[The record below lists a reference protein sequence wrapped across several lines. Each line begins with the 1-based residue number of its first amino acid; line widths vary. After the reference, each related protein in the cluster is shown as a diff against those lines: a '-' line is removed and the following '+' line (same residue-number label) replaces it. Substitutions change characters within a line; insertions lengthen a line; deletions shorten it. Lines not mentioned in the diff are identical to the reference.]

1 MITST
6 FITLATQTHTRSYVS
21 INGLIMLK
29 RSYCVSKSLPLS
41 RTILSF
47 ASPADSSNILYN
59 AFFYHTH
66 LNVSESATIQSHG
79 NAKRTSATSKPYYRT
94 LNDVLA
100 NTKKLLKQ
108 EWKQRL
114 FMIKSMAN
122 QVVCTLVHHKGNGWE
137 IQVKCIDK
145 KKKNPWGKN
154 LTMICR
160 MSFVC
165 KVKAANWYARS
176 PSLVKAIKLFL
187 ATMSNYKML
196 NCFVATI
203 TVFYQFIQLSIF
215 VTVGSLTLVTT
226 IKGWWILMIIQYSW
240 VQPWSI
246 LKRIHRSFV
255 GFY

>member
-1 MITST
+1 MKAKAI
-6 FITLATQTHTRSYVS
+6 YDK
-21 INGLIMLK
+21 ING
-29 RSYCVSKSLPLS
+29 KSGGVY
-41 RTILSF
+41 
-47 ASPADSSNILYN
+47 ASSSQGQWL
-59 AFFYHTH
+59 
-66 LNVSESATIQSHG
+66 
-79 NAKRTSATSKPYYRT
+79 RDTSQVYR
-94 LNDVLA
+94 
-100 NTKKLLKQ
+100 Q
-108 EWKQRL
+108 
-114 FMIKSMAN
+114 
-122 QVVCTLVHHKGNGWE
+122 
-137 IQVKCIDK
+137 

>member
-1 MITST
+1 MHFSQIFNCRFEKQPHKFSFLHISSAQRYQIKLFLQTPLNVLCPTLQLTKMSFDDNTLKLKAQISCIVRSEKMLIQSIQMLTST

-108 EWKQRL
+108 E
-114 FMIKSMAN
+114 
-122 QVVCTLVHHKGNGWE
+122 
-137 IQVKCIDK
+137 
-145 KKKNPWGKN
+145 
-154 LTMICR
+154 
-160 MSFVC
+160 
-165 KVKAANWYARS
+165 
-176 PSLVKAIKLFL
+176 
-187 ATMSNYKML
+187 
-196 NCFVATI
+196 
-203 TVFYQFIQLSIF
+203 
-215 VTVGSLTLVTT
+215 
-226 IKGWWILMIIQYSW
+226 
-240 VQPWSI
+240 
-246 LKRIHRSFV
+246 
-255 GFY
+255 